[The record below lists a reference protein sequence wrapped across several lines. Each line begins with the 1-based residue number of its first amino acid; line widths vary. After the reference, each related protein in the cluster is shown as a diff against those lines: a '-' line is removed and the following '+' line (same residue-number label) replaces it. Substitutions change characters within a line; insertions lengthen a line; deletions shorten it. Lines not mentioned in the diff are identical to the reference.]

1 MPEDWQQIYS
11 ESILLNRYTR
21 IQDKIKSMPNLCEST
36 SDDDALMSN
45 LTSTLRDYQKLSPND
60 NFEST
65 ITSLRLPVE
74 LKSLLFSL
82 HNSASSDQNYGERL
96 YHLLNLLKQRQLI
109 TSN

>member
-21 IQDKIKSMPNLCEST
+21 IQDKIKNMPNLCEIIN
-36 SDDDALMSN
+36 DEDAFISS

-74 LKSLLFSL
+74 LKTLLFSL
-82 HNSASSDQNYGERL
+82 HNSA
-96 YHLLNLLKQRQLI
+96 
-109 TSN
+109 